1 MAVPGVPPAFPQKL
15 PDAEKLRIIHCET
28 KRPVTDGTGTAGYV
42 EDRLLSKT
50 TFEKQITVK

>member
-1 MAVPGVPPAFPQKL
+1 MAVPGVPSKL

-42 EDRLLSKT
+42 EDRLLGKT